1 MVHKLTIWLL
11 LLPMLLS
18 GLWMVCNDGPAHAE
32 QASAGALTAMTPP
45 EEAAN
50 CARICAARH
59 QEILGPTCILLPGG
73 SKASITVIDFGAAI
87 LPAGIDLQYIATAE
101 TFVAGALGRYSVPSL
116 SYPTPPPRT

>member
-1 MVHKLTIWLL
+1 MVHKLTIWSL

-18 GLWMVCNDGPAHAE
+18 GLWMVCNDGLANSG
-32 QASAGALTAMTPP
+32 QVSTKALTALTPS

-50 CARICAARH
+50 CAKICAARH
-59 QEILGPTCILLPGG
+59 QEVLGPICILLPGG

-87 LPAGIDLQYIATAE
+87 LPAEIDLQCIATAE
-101 TFVAGALGRYSVPSL
+101 TFVTGSLGRYSVPSL